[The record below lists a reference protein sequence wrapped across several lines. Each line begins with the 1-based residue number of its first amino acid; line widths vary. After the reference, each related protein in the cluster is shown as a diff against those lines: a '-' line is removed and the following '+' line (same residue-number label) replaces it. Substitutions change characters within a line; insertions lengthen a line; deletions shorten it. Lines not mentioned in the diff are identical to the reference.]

1 MNYSDYYSGG
11 GGGGGGMAGGMFAP
25 DYQGD
30 TNIDAMPWGGGRPNP
45 WEEIARKRRL
55 AQQAGRGQ
63 YQMYPNQMRIPGQY
77 QPQMQQ
83 MPQRFNRP
91 RYGMPHQAPPNPWKY
106 NWNVGPG
113 QQMPGYPGMGG
124 GGYALRQRYGKLGQR
139 NVKYQA
145 PPGRYQVRGSYG
157 GYQDPYA
164 YR

>member
-1 MNYSDYYSGG
+1 MNYADYYSGQG
-11 GGGGGGMAGGMFAP
+11 GSGQSGGMFAP
-25 DYQGD
+25 GYEGPYNDDIGNYPTQSY
-30 TNIDAMPWGGGRPNP
+30 TAPTRPS
-45 WEEIARKRRL
+45 
-55 AQQAGRGQ
+55 
-63 YQMYPNQMRIPGQY
+63 QMYPNQMRIPGQY